1 MLFFLGY
8 PGLVPI
14 KIIMMLLFVGVLSL
28 ILIDNGD
35 VVVNL
40 VKQSNNTI
48 SLFYI
53 FGNSDAYLHTRACL
67 PQF

>member
-53 FGNSDAYLHTRACL
+53 FGSSDVYLHTWACL

>member
-1 MLFFLGY
+1 
-8 PGLVPI
+8 
-14 KIIMMLLFVGVLSL
+14 MMLMFVGVLFI
-28 ILIDNGD
+28 ILIDNSD
-35 VVVNL
+35 VIVNL